1 MIKMIIT
8 DLDQTILRDDG
19 SISGYTKEMLEE
31 CKKRGILIG
40 IATAR
45 LMTNAIHLQ
54 ELLGAELLICSNGSR
69 VIYKGEDLEG
79 ILIDAGTVHDLTDSL
94 QRLESMDEILMEG
107 KEQVYINTYRFKPPH
122 PYATAR
128 HTDFAGGM
136 RQEAFQIFAGIHDE
150 KEAQDLI
157 RRFPQCRCLHYRDSV
172 RYAFLAKEV
181 SKKNAL
187 LRTARKLHISMSE
200 IAGFGDDEGDIEMLS
215 VCGIGVAMGNALE
228 SAKKVSDA
236 VTKTNNED
244 GVAWFIERHILNR
257 Q

>member
-107 KEQVYINTYRFKPPH
+107 KEQ
-122 PYATAR
+122 
-128 HTDFAGGM
+128 
-136 RQEAFQIFAGIHDE
+136 
-150 KEAQDLI
+150 DLI